1 MARENI
7 RRFVA
12 RHSPSFMLAA
22 LCVAL
27 AAWSPEFRQAN
38 NVQQVAVRTCVIAV
52 LAIGQLLAILSAGID
67 LSVGS
72 VAALSGVVAGLA
84 MTRGEWGVL
93 PGCAA
98 GMTVGVACGALNGFL
113 VTAGRIPPFIVTLG
127 MMMSARGGAL
137 LVSGGEPVYGL
148 PTAFKYLGGAQKM
161 GEMNTWWIPVLIVS
175 LLALTFMVVLS
186 LTRYGRALY
195 ATGGNLT
202 GARLS
207 GVNVNLVR
215 AAAYTLSGAMAGF
228 AGLML
233 AAWTSIAAPSAAETY
248 ELEAIAACVIGGT
261 SLMGGEGGVAGAIAG
276 ALIMK
281 VLENICNLS
290 GIEREWQIVIVGALV
305 VALVFYDNL
314 RKRRA
319 GLLKD

>member
-1 MARENI
+1 M
-7 RRFVA
+7 A
-12 RHSPSFMLAA
+12 RHSPLFILAV

-52 LAIGQLLAILSAGID
+52 LAIGQLLVVLSAGID

-84 MTRGEWGVL
+84 MTRGEWGVV

-98 GMTVGVACGALNGFL
+98 GMAVGVACGALNGFL

-137 LVSGGEPVYGL
+137 LASGGEPVYGL
-148 PTAFKYLGGAQKM
+148 PKSFKYLGGAQKM

-175 LLALTFMVVLS
+175 CLALMFVVVLS
-186 LTRYGRALY
+186 FTRYGRALY

-207 GVNVNLVR
+207 GINVNLVR